1 MDWPIESFLMA
12 KVCKLSVL
20 ATSFCELVWDIRPQ
34 NPSTEYLQ
42 LSSTKM
48 LLKILE
54 VIVF

>member
-20 ATSFCELVWDIRPQ
+20 ATSFCELVRDIRPQ
-34 NPSTEYLQ
+34 HPSTEYLK